1 MRRRIC
7 KHFCQTVCA
16 AVALMLWTTACT
28 TEDYESGNGEYS
40 YLRADFAEVH
50 TVGSKKVAN
59 ARTDEGDSLVLQP
72 PLDCSWTTT
81 PDSTYRAL
89 LYYSREPGKKL
100 EVKGFSAMQVLVL
113 NTKVPKEGTEVRTDP
128 LTLESA
134 WLSPNGKYLN
144 LGLYVKIG
152 KGDAKD
158 AYQTLGMVR
167 DTVITT
173 DDGTKVHHLRL
184 MHNQNGMP
192 EYYSSRIYT
201 STPLAPFGK
210 GDVLRVEVN
219 TYEGKVVRMFTL

>member
-1 MRRRIC
+1 
-7 KHFCQTVCA
+7 
-16 AVALMLWTTACT
+16 MLWTTACT

-89 LYYSREPGKKL
+89 LYYSRELGKKL